1 MSEPSLKKVI
11 WEKAKKS
18 GWRDWVRYALWV
30 VWAIILLVTLLLVP
44 GSLAEDEP
52 TAALAFGG
60 MFVVLLVLGAGVKI
74 LPPMLRPKGEKAR

>member
-1 MSEPSLKKVI
+1 MSEPSLQEVI
-11 WEKAKKS
+11 RDRAKKL
-18 GWRDWVRYALWV
+18 GWKDWGRYALWV

-44 GSLAEDEP
+44 SSLAEDEP

-60 MFVVLLVLGAGVKI
+60 MFVVILVLGVGIRI